1 VSTNCTCGFKYADT
15 ITLNE
20 REAARYEMK
29 FDSGDFTT
37 RVIRSSS
44 GTVQIPELGVIIEPG
59 PASEAFVSNVEG
71 VLCRVEEVIA
81 MATKWSSN
89 DPEKTERG
97 NQLLEMIDSVRKGKN
112 TMTLVID
119 DPFGNSAIISSRAQR
134 RALSESEARTLKTGV
149 LTVDVSEKGN

>member
-1 VSTNCTCGFKYADT
+1 
-15 ITLNE
+15 
-20 REAARYEMK
+20 MK

-119 DPFGNSAIISSRAQR
+119 DPFGNSTIISSRAQR
-134 RALSESEARTLKTGV
+134 RALSESEACTLKTGV